1 MLFVIQSLTASRD
14 YPFHTEKKSK
24 QHMIF
29 QRSLLREFAIMGI
42 ATFIVLLAI
51 TITTQLIRFLGY
63 AARGNISTD
72 AVLTFLG
79 FASLRYLP
87 ILLSLTLFISVLMTL
102 TRSYRDSEMVVWF
115 TSGQGLNA
123 WIRPVLIYAAPLVFV
138 IAVLSLL
145 LSPWSMGKTE
155 EYRRQL
161 ESRDEVAAI
170 SPGVFKESR
179 NAERV
184 YFVEKLAANLTTVA
198 NIFVHSEED
207 GQIGTTVAKRGY
219 QETAPNG
226 DRFLVLQNGRR
237 YIGPPGSAEFRIIE
251 FEKYSLRI
259 ESSEA
264 RESLPSV
271 KSRSTADLMKE
282 KSAEAT
288 AELIWRA
295 GLPISAFVLCL
306 LAIPMSFVNPRAGRS
321 LNLMLAALLYMVYSN
336 LLPIFQAWVAQQRIS
351 PFLGLWSVHVVV
363 MLAAVVALFYMR
375 LSVRPL
381 RMLRR

>member
-1 MLFVIQSLTASRD
+1 MLFVIQLLRIRRD

-29 QRSLLREFAIMGI
+29 QRSLLREFASTGI
-42 ATFIVLLAI
+42 ATFVVLLAI

-123 WIRPVLIYAAPLVFV
+123 WIRPVLIYAAPLVSV
-138 IAVLSLL
+138 IAVLSLY

-161 ESRDEVAAI
+161 ESRDEVSAI

-179 NAERV
+179 DAERV

-219 QETAPNG
+219 QETAPHG

-264 RESLPSV
+264 KAALPTV
-271 KSRSTADLMKE
+271 KSKSTASLMKE
-282 KSAEAT
+282 NSAEAT

-321 LNLMLAALLYMVYSN
+321 VN
-336 LLPIFQAWVAQQRIS
+336 LLFALFTYIVYNNLLSVSQARVAQGRMDFS
-351 PFLGLWSVHVVV
+351 VGLWLVHAGMVILLIV
-363 MLAAVVALFYMR
+363 MFAQRMQWLR
-375 LSVRPL
+375 LRFGK
-381 RMLRR
+381 